1 MSYLFVFALSAALTI
16 IVGVSLLATARVMRS
31 RPASAAFWGV
41 AAVVH
46 VLWWRLPDLGGAW
59 STAARWLVSAW
70 LGTLVTAALLLIPLA
85 LLIVVRRIAGGR
97 AELRARAPVVVG
109 GISLAVGVAASLDGL
124 GDPVVREEVVRVRGL
139 PPTLDGLRIANLGD
153 VHVGRFV
160 VPADLARAV
169 DLVDARGVD
178 LLAVT
183 GDLIDDPRLIEPTLD
198 ALERGRPRP
207 VLAILGNHDK
217 AHEPAV
223 VTAVRR
229 RAPRLTLLVNGS
241 VVIPHRGG
249 SVRVVGADYPLD
261 ARGGHVLPRPQQDA
275 AMRDFAARAFAGAT
289 PGETIIA
296 LSHHPEFF
304 RAAAARG
311 AVLTL
316 ASHTHGGHVRFGGR
330 PLIVAYDY
338 MHGPYRRGDAH
349 LDVSAGVGHWLP
361 LRIGVPREIVIV
373 TLRR

>member
-1 MSYLFVFALSAALTI
+1 
-16 IVGVSLLATARVMRS
+16 
-31 RPASAAFWGV
+31 
-41 AAVVH
+41 
-46 VLWWRLPDLGGAW
+46 
-59 STAARWLVSAW
+59 
-70 LGTLVTAALLLIPLA
+70 
-85 LLIVVRRIAGGR
+85 
-97 AELRARAPVVVG
+97 
-109 GISLAVGVAASLDGL
+109 
-124 GDPVVREEVVRVRGL
+124 
-139 PPTLDGLRIANLGD
+139 
-153 VHVGRFV
+153 

-169 DLVDARGVD
+169 DLVDTRGVD

-183 GDLIDDPRLIEPTLD
+183 GDLIDDLRLIEPTLD
-198 ALERGRPRP
+198 ALERGRTRP

-217 AHEPAV
+217 AHESAV
-223 VTAVRR
+223 VSAMRR

-249 SVRVVGADYPLD
+249 RVRVVGADYPLD
-261 ARGGHVLPRPQQDA
+261 ARGGHVLPRPQQEA

-289 PGETIIA
+289 PQETIIA

-304 RAAAARG
+304 RVAGARG

-316 ASHTHGGHVRFGGR
+316 ASHTHGGHVRIGGR
-330 PLIVAYDY
+330 PLIDAYDY

>member
-1 MSYLFVFALSAALTI
+1 MSYLFVFGLSAALTVV
-16 IVGVSLLATARVMRS
+16 VGVLLLATARAMRS
-31 RPASAAFWGV
+31 RQALVAVSSV
-41 AAVVH
+41 AAVIH
-46 VLWWRLPDLGGAW
+46 MLWWRLPGLGGAW

-70 LGTLVTAALLLIPLA
+70 LGTLVTAALLVIPLA
-85 LLIVVRRIAGGR
+85 LFLVVRRIAGGR
-97 AELRARAPVVVG
+97 AERGARAPVVAV

-124 GDPVVREEVVRVRGL
+124 RDPVVREEVVRVRGL
-139 PPTLDGLRIANLGD
+139 PSALDGLRIANRGD

-169 DLVDARGVD
+169 DLVDTRGID

-183 GDLIDDPRLIEPTLD
+183 GDLIDDLRLIEPTLD
-198 ALERGRPRP
+198 ALERGRTRP

-217 AHEPAV
+217 AHESAV

-229 RAPRLTLLVNGS
+229 RASRLTLLVNGS

-261 ARGGHVLPRPQQDA
+261 ASGGHVLPQPQQDA

-304 RAAAARG
+304 RIAAARG

-316 ASHTHGGHVRFGGR
+316 ASHTHGGQARFRGR